1 MSPARMDPATA
12 AYQAWTEHRF
22 YAYRGCAP
30 DADMPSRAAGN
41 TALTLDA
48 WTGTTEDGGEDQA
61 TRRERQDAA
70 VEVCLN
76 CPVMVQCDVYG
87 GMVGAD
93 GKLLDPYGIRGGR
106 TALERHRRL
115 VKSRKEPLPL
125 PVPAPDHELRTVQKL
140 AVLRALARHA
150 DPVAVAAAAREEL
163 RRELGAGY
171 EFDVRTA
178 KWQLARITTQL
189 GLEKSASRAEVLEAA
204 VARGLLRREEVPAP
218 APVEGVPS
226 AGRAP
231 AGRRSR
237 HGRRV
242 AAVAGQLSFDD
253 ALEVAPP
260 APVIDLFPAAPVLGV
275 AV

>member
-1 MSPARMDPATA
+1 MDPVTA

-30 DADMPSRAAGN
+30 DADTPSRAAGN

-106 TALERHRRL
+106 TALERHRLL

-125 PVPAPDHELRTVQKL
+125 PVPAPDHELRTEQKL
-140 AVLRALARHA
+140 SVLRALAVHESPE
-150 DPVAVAAAAREEL
+150 DVARAAGMDL
-163 RRELGAGY
+163 
-171 EFDVRTA
+171 RTA
-178 KWQLARITTQL
+178 NWQRARITTQL
-189 GLEKSASRAEVLEAA
+189 GLSKTASRAEVLEAA
-204 VARGLLRREEVPAP
+204 VARGLLRADEVAVPAP
-218 APVEGVPS
+218 SVVSVP
-226 AGRAP
+226 G
-231 AGRRSR
+231 GRRGAR
-237 HGRRV
+237 GRRV
-242 AAVAGQLSFDD
+242 ASVPGQLSFFEAGP
-253 ALEVAPP
+253 ALG
-260 APVIDLFPAAPVLGV
+260 AA
-275 AV
+275 A